1 MCVVLCCAC
10 AWQRVRLPPL
20 SRLAS
25 LHGKFDLARSQTR
38 TQHTTA
44 QRTPHTGPSMP
55 RKLPWAK
62 STSASTSTLAPKTP
76 PPKPEPP
83 LKRQR
88 ISSSS
93 SSSSA
98 PTYHDV
104 KAPADTPSRR
114 DGLLAKSEYM
124 LPRDEHYIMVEDEFL
139 TIAQIYTH
147 SVHRAEYERL
157 QHHAHAK
164 NATRISEIQ
173 RPVSGV
179 PRMSKEM
186 LLAAKQHVTED
197 ALKRLPGVAR
207 KWDEDSSEDEA
218 RKVARSVWGKS
229 SLGLLMCSPKKR
241 ERDLSARWTVKPGT
255 RAAAGFVKSEV
266 DGRRRGKLFA
276 GADSQEAGRKIKTEE
291 RQTGKPA
298 VKQISKPAP
307 PKHEPVIKQGTKPVS
322 DTSSSGDDDDLDAPV
337 VRQTSSQPFRPSS
350 TTNPPR
356 RSTTFPTS
364 STSKLPPKLSRHATA
379 PPPTRLSHP
388 AASSSPPLPAS
399 KKPPP
404 DFDFDFGLVSLKRS
418 ASSYRGRSMAA
429 RKQVERQQSIMSSPP
444 RKRAEGREGEMRHRP
459 KLLDTLVSVGE

>member
-1 MCVVLCCAC
+1 
-10 AWQRVRLPPL
+10 
-20 SRLAS
+20 
-25 LHGKFDLARSQTR
+25 
-38 TQHTTA
+38 
-44 QRTPHTGPSMP
+44 MP

-62 STSASTSTLAPKTP
+62 STTSSTSTSTLAPKTL
-76 PPKPEPP
+76 PPKAEPP

-93 SSSSA
+93 SSSVAS
-98 PTYHDV
+98 TYRDV
-104 KAPADTPSRR
+104 QAPADTPSRE
-114 DGLLAKSEYM
+114 DGLLAKPEYM
-124 LPRDEHYIMVEDEFL
+124 LPRDDHYIMVEDEFL
-139 TIAQIYTH
+139 TIAQIYTR

-179 PRMSKEM
+179 PRMSREM

-218 RKVARSVWGKS
+218 RKVARSAWGKS
-229 SLGLLMCSPKKR
+229 NLGLLMCSPKKR

-276 GADSQEAGRKIKTEE
+276 GAGSQEAAKKIKTEE
-291 RQTGKPA
+291 RPTGKPA

-307 PKHEPVIKQGTKPVS
+307 PKHKPVIKQGTKPVS
-322 DTSSSGDDDDLDAPV
+322 DTSSSSDDDDLDAPV
-337 VRQTSSQPFRPSS
+337 VRRTSSQPFPATRPSS
-350 TTNPPR
+350 TTNPPQ

-364 STSKLPPKLSRHATA
+364 SSTSNPHPKLSRHATA

-388 AASSSPPLPAS
+388 AASSSPPPPAS
-399 KKPPP
+399 KKPPL

-444 RKRAEGREGEMRHRP
+444 RKRAEGGEGGMRQRP
-459 KLLDTLVSVGE
+459 KLLDTLVFVGE